1 TRRSSD
7 LVRGGIQVL
16 ELLTRELLVAR
27 QIEVRAV
34 VNALELLPAERKF
47 VLDVV
52 RVLGVMGELFLGML
66 VKAQLLRPD
75 AQTPQP
81 LHPLLTPELEPLEVR
96 ARLDEELHLHLL
108 ELARA
113 EDEVPGRDLV
123 TERLPDLRD
132 AEGDLLPRRLQ
143 HVQVVHVD
151 PLRRLGT
158 QIDDRGRVLHRA
170 HERLE
175 HEVEHARRRQR
186 ALAAAYGTLRRRLA
200 RRALDPRI
208 VGAKPV
214 LAMLAVHEGI
224 GEAGHVSRRLPYLGM
239 HQDRGVEPLDVLT
252 LVHHGAPPALLDV
265 LLELDAQRPVVPHG
279 AEATVD
285 LGRLKHEAAPLG
297 ERHQL
302 LHDVV
307 GRGHRGPED
316 RRAAR
321 RQATRTPGAPR
332 ARRGPRYPWRR
343 AVCPRRRARGA
354 RSVLRPGPRS
364 PRLSSWQPARAAP
377 PRPR

>member
-1 TRRSSD
+1 
-7 LVRGGIQVL
+7 
-16 ELLTRELLVAR
+16 
-27 QIEVRAV
+27 
-34 VNALELLPAERKF
+34 
-47 VLDVV
+47 
-52 RVLGVMGELFLGML
+52 M
-66 VKAQLLRPD
+66 KAQLLRPD

-132 AEGDLLPRRLQ
+132 AEGDLLPRRLH

-158 QIDDRGRVLHRA
+158 QIDDRGRVFHRA
-170 HERLE
+170 HECLE

-214 LAMLAVHEGI
+214 LAMLAVNEGI

-285 LGRLKHEAAPLG
+285 LRRLKHEAAPLG

-321 RQATRTPGAPR
+321 RQAPRTPGPPR
-332 ARRGPRYPWRR
+332 PRRGPRSPWRR
-343 AVCPRRRARGA
+343 GRDAPSARRGARDRGRAASRPRYRRPSAGRTRAPPPPAPQAPSSHPPTPPRALRAPSPRPIPRAGPASPRPQEEGPRRR
-354 RSVLRPGPRS
+354 
-364 PRLSSWQPARAAP
+364 RA
-377 PRPR
+377 